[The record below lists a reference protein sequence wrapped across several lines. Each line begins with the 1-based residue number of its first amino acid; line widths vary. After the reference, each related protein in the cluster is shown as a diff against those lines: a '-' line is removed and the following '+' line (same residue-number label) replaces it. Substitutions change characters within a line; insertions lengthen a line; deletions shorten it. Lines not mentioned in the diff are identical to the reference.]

1 VNLAAHSPHDA
12 PASSAQAQV
21 RVMVCDDSVAI
32 RGAIVRMLETDPAIR
47 VVARAAN
54 GRAAIDE
61 LARTPVDVL
70 VLDVEMPVLDGL
82 TALPLLLRAD
92 PDLRVIMASTLT
104 TRGADVAMRALRL
117 GAADYVPKPT
127 SIGLAGDET
136 FRRELIE
143 KVKGLARLRRR
154 AVAANMDRA
163 GAANA
168 DRAGAANADRAG
180 AANADRPGLANA
192 ARAGAATSGRAM
204 TASAAGRNPPTALRL
219 QAAAPLPARLLAIGS
234 STGGPQ
240 ALFTLVQGLGDTLS
254 VPVVLT
260 QHMPRTFTPIL
271 AEHIS
276 KLRGLPCAEAQHGEV
291 LLPGRIYLAPGDR
304 HLLVERAANG
314 LQARLTEDAPENFCR
329 PSVDP
334 MLRSAAAACDGRV
347 LVAML
352 TGMGH
357 DGLAGTRQV
366 IDAGGTAIAQ
376 DEATS
381 VVWGMPGAVA
391 QAGLCHAVLP
401 LPEIAAK
408 LRTLLGRPRA

>member
-1 VNLAAHSPHDA
+1 
-12 PASSAQAQV
+12 
-21 RVMVCDDSVAI
+21 MVCDDSATI
-32 RGAIVRMLETDPAIR
+32 RGAIVRMLQTDPAIQ
-47 VVARAAN
+47 VVARATN
-54 GRAAIDE
+54 GKMAVEE
-61 LARTPVDVL
+61 LARTQVDVV
-70 VLDVEMPVLDGL
+70 VLDIEMPVLDGL
-82 TALPLLLRAD
+82 AALPLLLKAD
-92 PDLRVIMASTLT
+92 PQLRVIMASTLT
-104 TRGADVAMRALRL
+104 TRGADIALCALRL

-127 SIGLAGDET
+127 SIGPSGDET
-136 FRRELIE
+136 FRRDLIE

-154 AVAANMDRA
+154 TAA
-163 GAANA
+163 
-168 DRAGAANADRAG
+168 
-180 AANADRPGLANA
+180 
-192 ARAGAATSGRAM
+192 
-204 TASAAGRNPPTALRL
+204 ASASASVSAVRTGRSSPPPALRL
-219 QAAAPLPARLLAIGS
+219 LPAASLPARLLAIGS

-276 KLRGLPCAEAQHGEV
+276 KLRGLPCAEAQHGE
-291 LLPGRIYLAPGDR
+291 LLRAGRIYLAPGDR
-304 HLLVERAANG
+304 HLLIERAAGG
-314 LQARLTEDAPENFCR
+314 LQAQLSEDPPENFCR

-334 MLRSAAAACDGRV
+334 MLRSATAACDGRV

-357 DGLAGTRQV
+357 DGLAGTRRV

-401 LPEIAAK
+401 LSDIASK
-408 LRTLLGRPRA
+408 LRTLLGRARA